1 MFNISL
7 VSLNYFFNSF
17 LPTILMFIFFL
28 NGDLI
33 QATQIGI
40 LSSFILVILNIFS
53 SNRRNLILATS
64 NRYLLDETLLFRII
78 FAIPVFCIYLF
89 YLSLENNFNQISITL
104 FFVIILL
111 WINEILLS
119 YYEIKVKKNFI
130 FYNLLIFTIFVILL
144 YFYGKHNFIYISFLF
159 LICLIVPIV
168 IYILNNISLN
178 LKNILNK
185 LIKSIVN
192 NIYSITFISS
202 FSFILSVF
210 IWRFSLLKFLPQ
222 EIAIYYFI
230 IFALS
235 SFPGTFINNYLGA
248 SLIKK
253 KSNLFNKIYII
264 FIFCIL
270 LLLYILF
277 SYHELLINLFYDKL
291 LLDYNTLKN
300 LFIYSVIGSS
310 IMFLAMY
317 LRVKIFFKKKAHRNK
332 LFKYDFFYGIVI
344 SSIVPLL
351 GFFSKEYLYLSY
363 LIGSIFSLFLYTY
376 LNKNI
381 SKL

>member
-64 NRYLLDETLLFRII
+64 NRYLLNETLLFRII
-78 FAIPVFCIYLF
+78 FTIPVFCIYLF
-89 YLSLENNFNQISITL
+89 YLSLENNFNQISIAL

-130 FYNLLIFTIFVILL
+130 FYNLLIFTIFLILL

-178 LKNILNK
+178 FKNILNK
-185 LIKSIVN
+185 SIKSIVN

-222 EIAIYYFI
+222 ETAIYYFI

-253 KSNLFNKIYII
+253 KSNLFIKIYMI

-317 LRVKIFFKKKAHRNK
+317 LRVKIFFKKKTHRNK